1 MTQQQTNL
9 SRNDLLN
16 YSAWSMALV
25 SLVLSLYFS
34 EIVHFA
40 PCALCWYQRI
50 AMYPLVPLMAVGIIR
65 KDRKLYSYVLP
76 LSIIGLII
84 SSYHTLLQYGIVPH
98 IVTLCQAGV
107 SCTDKYINLFGFVTL
122 PLLSFLA
129 FAFITLCMLISKKEN
144 SHDVKSRN

>member
-1 MTQQQTNL
+1 
-9 SRNDLLN
+9 
-16 YSAWSMALV
+16 
-25 SLVLSLYFS
+25 
-34 EIVHFA
+34 
-40 PCALCWYQRI
+40 
-50 AMYPLVPLMAVGIIR
+50 MYPLVPLMAVGIIR